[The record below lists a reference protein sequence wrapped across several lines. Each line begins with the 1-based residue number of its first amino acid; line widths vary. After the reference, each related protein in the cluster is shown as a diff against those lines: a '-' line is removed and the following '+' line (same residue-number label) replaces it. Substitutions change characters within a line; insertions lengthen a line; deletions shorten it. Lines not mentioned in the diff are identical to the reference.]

1 ILGRAWQRSRRLEE
15 GLRGRGYAGSLRT
28 LPRETTVSIP
38 FVTASGMLVVTLAA
52 TSFLFTL
59 RGVA

>member
-1 ILGRAWQRSRRLEE
+1 
-15 GLRGRGYAGSLRT
+15 LRT

-38 FVTASGMLVVTLAA
+38 FVTASGVLVVTLAA